1 MKKTKSFIS
10 CATLTLALMVLLSAS
25 AMAAETYV
33 IRVASIQ
40 PETHPDLALIKTVFE
55 PYVEEHSNGRIKVE
69 IYANAQMG
77 GDREYIEGIQ
87 LGTLQWAATTT
98 SVLGNFE
105 PGFNVVEMPYLFTSR
120 EAAFKALDGKL
131 GKELDKRLPKLGMI
145 NLGYIENGFRHVTN
159 NKRPINSAMDLKGLK
174 IRTMEVPAH
183 ISFFK
188 RLGANPTPMN
198 FGELYTA
205 LQQGTVDGQEN
216 PLVLI
221 SDCKLNEVQ
230 KYCSL
235 TGHIFSVCVN
245 MFSKKFYD
253 SLPDDLKKVI
263 DEAAARYVA
272 EHRMAMERGEIE
284 VRQALEKQGM
294 KINDLLDKDKK
305 AFVEAGVATLNEYSD
320 KIGND
325 IVELAKSYINN

>member
-1 MKKTKSFIS
+1 MKKTLTVFFVAI
-10 CATLTLALMVLLSAS
+10 CALALFLSPA
-25 AMAAETYV
+25 ANAAETYV

-55 PYVEEHSNGRIKVE
+55 PYVKKHSNGRIKVE

-87 LGTLQWAATTT
+87 LGTLTWAATTA

-105 PGFNVVEMPYLFTSR
+105 PGFNVIEMPYLFTSR
-120 EAAFKALDGKL
+120 KDAFAALDGKL
-131 GKELDKRLPKLGMI
+131 GKELDKRLLKLGMI

-159 NKRPINSAMDLKGLK
+159 NKKPIKTVADLKGMK

-183 ISFFK
+183 IAFFK

-221 SDCKLNEVQ
+221 NDCKLNEVQ

-253 SLPDDLKKVI
+253 DLPKDLQKVVDD
-263 DEAAARYVA
+263 AAKLYVA
-272 EHRMAMERGEIE
+272 EHRKAMELGEKN
-284 VRQALEKQGM
+284 VRSVLEKQGM
-294 KINDLLDKDKK
+294 KINDLKESDKQPFVK
-305 AFVEAGVATLNEYSD
+305 ASVATLDEFSG
-320 KIGND
+320 KIGKD
-325 IVELAKSYINN
+325 IVELAKQYIK